1 MDWSKEYL
9 DSIRNALI
17 TLDKIVD
24 FKLIL
29 ITNFDYEIPLKD
41 YELKRW
47 KESSEIKDLNCFD
60 IGLYPILFDDWGL
73 SKGGLKVQQYMS
85 LGIPSVC
92 TNHGAA
98 KSFIK
103 NNETGF
109 LVNSESDWVEKLK
122 HLISNP
128 DLIKE
133 MGLKS
138 RIYAEKNFSKEN
150 ISMKYIQALK
160 EL

>member
-1 MDWSKEYL
+1 
-9 DSIRNALI
+9 
-17 TLDKIVD
+17 
-24 FKLIL
+24 
-29 ITNFDYEIPLKD
+29 
-41 YELKRW
+41 
-47 KESSEIKDLNCFD
+47 
-60 IGLYPILFDDWGL
+60 
-73 SKGGLKVQQYMS
+73 MS
-85 LGIPSVC
+85 LGIPSVS

-122 HLISNP
+122 HLILNP